1 MENTIIDVQK
11 QHARKQAKQWR
22 THLHEKHHKTAA
34 NKLAEMAAIIIDAFP
49 VSIIAGF
56 YPIYTEINISPLLK
70 ELALMGCRLCLPVT
84 PSAPQNM
91 IFRAYTPEQ
100 HLESGPFNTQHP
112 PVTAKECVPE
122 LILMPLLAFDSNC
135 NRLGYGSGYYDRTI
149 NALFNSGQTVKLI
162 GVAYSGQ
169 EVDKVPIS
177 STDQAMDGVLTP
189 AGLYVR

>member
-1 MENTIIDVQK
+1 
-11 QHARKQAKQWR
+11 
-22 THLHEKHHKTAA
+22 
-34 NKLAEMAAIIIDAFP
+34 
-49 VSIIAGF
+49 
-56 YPIYTEINISPLLK
+56 
-70 ELALMGCRLCLPVT
+70 
-84 PSAPQNM
+84 M
-91 IFRAYTPEQ
+91 IFCVYTPEQ
-100 HLESGPFNTQHP
+100 HLESGSFNTQHP

-135 NRLGYGSGYYDRTI
+135 NRLGYGGGYYDRTI